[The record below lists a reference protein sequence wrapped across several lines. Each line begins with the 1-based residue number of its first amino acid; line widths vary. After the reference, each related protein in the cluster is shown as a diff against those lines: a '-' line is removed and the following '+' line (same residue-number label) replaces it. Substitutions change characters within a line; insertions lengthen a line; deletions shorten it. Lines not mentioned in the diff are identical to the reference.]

1 MGISVSVAPSTQ
13 YASPGGVANV
23 ATILGRA
30 TNNMGPKVRQA
41 VRQSFYAKRDIIA
54 RAPVSV
60 SNRFQ
65 AIEDTTAEE
74 VESVKDESVKD
85 RELPVTGKAVK
96 GQKLPLKGTPPVIGK
111 KTLEE
116 GQGRWSTPV
125 SAAFAELKWKYQVPE
140 FERFDNNGK
149 SESQKNQRAT
159 SYKTKQRFN
168 RRFLVTCLLRI
179 LGLALSLIQHVAQ
192 VRIL

>member
-1 MGISVSVAPSTQ
+1 MAPGERVKRLGALRAVGPELPKEWSAEEEQLLDHWGKHEDDMGISVPVTPSTQ
-13 YASPGGVANV
+13 YASPGGVANS
-23 ATILGRA
+23 ATIFGRA
-30 TNNMGPKVRQA
+30 ANNMGPKG
-41 VRQSFYAKRDIIA
+41 RQSFYAKRDIIA

-74 VESVKDESVKD
+74 VESVKD

-116 GQGRWSTPV
+116 GQG
-125 SAAFAELKWKYQVPE
+125 
-140 FERFDNNGK
+140 
-149 SESQKNQRAT
+149 
-159 SYKTKQRFN
+159 
-168 RRFLVTCLLRI
+168 
-179 LGLALSLIQHVAQ
+179 LSLIH
-192 VRIL
+192 I